1 MIDRT
6 SMATIRRDRRRGSFV
21 LPDYGRYSL
30 AEIVPTVLALFGVD
44 SGRALLPDEVFR
56 EQAAGCDRVVLL
68 MVDGLGYSQLTDHQ
82 EQLALFGLLGER
94 GNVYALTSVFP
105 STTAAALTTLHT
117 GFTPR
122 EHGLLEW
129 TLYFEQ
135 FDAVVETLPFKPLGG
150 RQNDSLLRKGADPR
164 LLFDGPTV
172 YERLAAA
179 GVTPYCFNHQSYA
192 RSAYS
197 STVGSGSQSV
207 AYGWGA
213 DLVVALRRLLATV
226 DGPAYFFVY
235 WPQVDSVE
243 HRYGPHTEEHLVE
256 LSMLSHLFKAE
267 LLDRLDRRAAERTL
281 LLLTAD
287 HGQVR
292 VQPEEIVYLNDYPP
306 VVDAFERSPKGKP
319 IPPTGSP
326 RDVFLHLK
334 PECQATT
341 MAFLAEELEGRAQVL
356 TVDQA
361 EGLGMFGVGEPSPY
375 FRSRAG
381 NTLILP
387 YDGHHVWYR
396 HTPGRTFE
404 LRGHHGGLTEAE
416 MLVPLVVARLS
427 DLLV

>member
-1 MIDRT
+1 
-6 SMATIRRDRRRGSFV
+6 MATIRRDRRRGSFV

-30 AEIVPTVLALFGVD
+30 AEIVPTVLAMFGVD
-44 SGRALLPDEVFR
+44 AGRATLPDAVYR

-68 MVDGLGYSQLTDHQ
+68 MVDGLGYAQLTDHQ
-82 EQLALFGLLGER
+82 EELPLFGLLGER
-94 GNVYALTSVFP
+94 GHVYALTSVFP

-135 FDAVVETLPFKPLGG
+135 LGAMVETLPFKPLGS
-150 RQNDSLLRKGADPR
+150 RTNDSLLRKGADPR
-164 LLFDGPTV
+164 LLYDGPTA

-179 GVTPYCFNHQSYA
+179 GVASYCFNHQAYA
-192 RSAYS
+192 RSAYT
-197 STVGSGSQSV
+197 STVARGSQSV

-243 HRYGPHTEEHLVE
+243 HRYGPHSDEHRTE
-256 LSMLSHLFKAE
+256 LSMLSHLFKTE

-287 HGQVR
+287 HGQVG
-292 VQPEEIVYLNDYPP
+292 VQPEAIVYLDAYPQ

-319 IPPTGSP
+319 IPPGGSP
-326 RDVFLHLK
+326 RDVFLHLR

-341 MAFLAEELEGRAQVL
+341 MALLAEELEGQAQVL
-356 TVDQA
+356 TLDQA
-361 EGLGMFGVGEPSPY
+361 EGLELFGIGEPSPH

-387 YDGHHVWYR
+387 YEGHDVWY
-396 HTPGRTFE
+396 HHFAGRAFE

-427 DLLV
+427 DLLA